1 MKRKHFWINCTNL
14 SKQWQPFRKWIQTK
28 LTLLILGKSNIFRLK
43 QTLIS
48 VFSEHVPQHIT
59 LTALGCPYGWISQR
73 FLFPAA
79 RGPGSFPGTERGND
93 TDAIVIENK
102 DRDNITFPPF
112 LFRPFPIIPPRT
124 CPKERSCRNRCSRTR
139 QFQNETTKRSLGCFC
154 DPECKTLFHDCC
166 ADYEKYC
173 KEPEPELALK
183 SWACGKIVGKKLGI
197 WIIAKCMQNWPQD
210 EVRLKCE
217 NNSNEVGKLCRK
229 NYILL
234 LHYTALK

>member
-1 MKRKHFWINCTNL
+1 MYPSIL
-14 SKQWQPFRKWIQTK
+14 SIP
-28 LTLLILGKSNIFRLK
+28 LLA
-43 QTLIS
+43 
-48 VFSEHVPQHIT
+48 
-59 LTALGCPYGWISQR
+59 ALVAG
-73 FLFPAA
+73 FPRGFFFPR

-102 DRDNITFPPF
+102 DGDNITFPPF

-124 CPKERSCRNRCSRTR
+124 CPKERSCRNSCSRTR

-154 DPECKTLFHDCC
+154 DPECNTLFHDCC

-183 SWACGKIVGKKLGI
+183 SWACGKIVGKNLGI
-197 WIIAKCMQNWPQD
+197 WIIAKCLQNWPQD

-217 NNSNEVGKLCRK
+217 NNSSEIGKSFRK
-229 NYILL
+229 NYILR
-234 LHYTALK
+234 

>member
-1 MKRKHFWINCTNL
+1 MYPSIL
-14 SKQWQPFRKWIQTK
+14 SI
-28 LTLLILGKSNIFRLK
+28 LLSA
-43 QTLIS
+43 
-48 VFSEHVPQHIT
+48 
-59 LTALGCPYGWISQR
+59 ALVAG
-73 FLFPAA
+73 FP
-79 RGPGSFPGTERGND
+79 RGFFFPRPGPGSFPGTERGND

-102 DRDNITFPPF
+102 DGDNITFPPF

-124 CPKERSCRNRCSRTR
+124 CPKERSCHNRCSRTR

-154 DPECKTLFHDCC
+154 DPECNTLFHDCC

-197 WIIAKCMQNWPQD
+197 WIIAKCVQNWPQD

-217 NNSNEVGKLCRK
+217 NNSSEVGKLCRK

>member
-1 MKRKHFWINCTNL
+1 MF
-14 SKQWQPFRKWIQTK
+14 
-28 LTLLILGKSNIFRLK
+28 TLRKSNTFKLK

-48 VFSEHVPQHIT
+48 VFSEHVSQHIT
-59 LTALGCPYGWISQR
+59 LTALGCPCGWISQT
-73 FLFPAA
+73 FLFPSA
-79 RGPGSFPGTERGND
+79 RTWFISWDWGND

-102 DRDNITFPPF
+102 DGDNIRFPPF

-154 DPECKTLFHDCC
+154 EPECNTLFHDCC

-183 SWACGKIVGKKLGI
+183 SLACGKIVGKKLGI
-197 WIIAKCMQNWPQD
+197 WIIAKCVQNWPQD
-210 EVRLKCE
+210 EARLKCE
-217 NNSNEVGKLCRK
+217 NNSSEIGKSFRK

-234 LHYTALK
+234 LHCTALK